1 MFPLSLVKIDMKKT
15 EKVNENYSYICNHL
29 YIGNINSLE
38 DANKFDIIINCT
50 KHIAFPDIPNKTYIR
65 IPINDD
71 PRENANLLYYVNAL
85 NVLKIIH
92 EGRLYGKNILVHCHA
107 GMQRSCAV
115 VALYLMKFFSLKP
128 ERAVYA
134 IRTKRIIA
142 FYPEP
147 TFTKALYTY
156 YTNNNKN
163 QTV

>member
-1 MFPLSLVKIDMKKT
+1 MIPLSPFKIDIEKSQKT
-15 EKVNENYSYICNHL
+15 NENYSYICNHL
-29 YIGNINSLE
+29 YIGNIDSLE

-50 KHIAFPDIPNKTYIR
+50 KHIAFPNIPNKIYIR

-71 PRENANLLYYVNAL
+71 PYENANLLHFIKEL
-85 NVLKIIH
+85 NVLKTIH

-115 VALYLMKFFSLKP
+115 VALYFMKYFGLKP
-128 ERAVYA
+128 ERAIHA

-147 TFTKALYTY
+147 TFKKALYTY
-156 YTNNNKN
+156 YQQENK
-163 QTV
+163 TV